1 MVLPPVAA
9 MIFSDTLMWTRK
21 EMEGQNSYAIVGMQE
36 KR

>member
-1 MVLPPVAA
+1 MTSPPVVA
-9 MIFSDTLMWTRK
+9 MLFSDILMWFRK